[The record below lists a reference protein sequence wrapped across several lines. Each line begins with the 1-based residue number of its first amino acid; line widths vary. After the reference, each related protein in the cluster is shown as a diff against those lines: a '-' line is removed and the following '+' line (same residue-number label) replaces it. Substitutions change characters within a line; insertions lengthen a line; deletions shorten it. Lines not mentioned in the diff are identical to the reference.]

1 MVLTRTRYEPHRGKA
16 HSGKVVS
23 TMWKVWI
30 ECCKACARGI
40 MELSICRGFFS
51 SAQEEASDD
60 SLEPFTQRRRGARGA
75 VDWVPWGFADLSSSG
90 RVTGS
95 RMAEIIK

>member
-1 MVLTRTRYEPHRGKA
+1 MALTGARYGVHGSKA
-16 HSGKVVS
+16 RWGKVVS
-23 TMWKVWI
+23 RMRKVWK
-30 ECCKACARGI
+30 CCKARARGI

-60 SLEPFTQRRRGARGA
+60 SLEPLPSGVEEHGVRWNRFS
-75 VDWVPWGFADLSSSG
+75 ADLSSSG
-90 RVTGS
+90 HVTGS